1 MRQVVAALVAA
12 GEREVAAYVVAHD
25 IGVES
30 SKYDQVIHQI
40 HIHIG
45 HLRDQS
51 EAATSFQSELT

>member
-1 MRQVVAALVAA
+1 
-12 GEREVAAYVVAHD
+12 
-25 IGVES
+25 
-30 SKYDQVIHQI
+30 VIHQI